1 MFPCEAIVRLS
12 CVVYLLTM
20 EKAES
25 SFGASPA
32 GVEYIR
38 AVSLCSPLFRFVFLY
53 FVSPCVLPCVSLCV
67 PFCVSLVC
75 LVLRAV
81 HAYRRGVSS
90 CVPFSLLICGARYD
104 FHTGRRF
111 VLLAACR
118 LVLRLVRACR
128 FRLALRID
136 MRSYPVCR
144 SCVSSCVLL
153 LRAVPCRAF
162 PSLRSDMRVVLYP
175 ACRLARR

>member
-1 MFPCEAIVRLS
+1 MRLS
-12 CVVYLLTM
+12 CVLYLLTV

-25 SFGASPA
+25 SFGVSPA

-38 AVSLCSPLFRFVFLY
+38 TVSLCSPLFRFVFLY
-53 FVSPCVLPCVSLCV
+53 SVSLCVSLCV
-67 PFCVSLVC
+67 PFCVSFVRLA
-75 LVLRAV
+75 LRAV
-81 HAYRRGVSS
+81 HASRCGVSS
-90 CVPFSLLICGARYD
+90 LRPVFTACRRMRYD

-118 LVLRLVRACR
+118 LALRLVRACR

-153 LRAVPCRAF
+153 LRAVPCRAVPCVSVSAF
-162 PSLRSDMRVVLYP
+162 RH
-175 ACRLARR
+175 ACRPVSRLSACP

>member
-1 MFPCEAIVRLS
+1 MRLS
-12 CVVYLLTM
+12 CVVYFLM
-20 EKAES
+20 VEKAEN

-38 AVSLCSPLFRFVFLY
+38 AVSLCYPLFRFVFLY
-53 FVSPCVLPCVSLCV
+53 FVPFCVSPCV
-67 PFCVSLVC
+67 PFCVSFVR

-81 HAYRRGVSS
+81 HASRRGVSF
-90 CVPFSLLICGARYD
+90 CVPFSLLICGARPD
-104 FHTGRRF
+104 FRMGRRF

-118 LVLRLVRACR
+118 LALRLVRACR